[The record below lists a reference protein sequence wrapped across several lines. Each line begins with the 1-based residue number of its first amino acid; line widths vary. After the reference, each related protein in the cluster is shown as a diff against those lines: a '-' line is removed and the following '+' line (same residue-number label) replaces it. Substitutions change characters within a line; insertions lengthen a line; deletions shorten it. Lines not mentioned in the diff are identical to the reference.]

1 MAKTAAKRAAET
13 AAEAAGQVVQYSSPL
28 RSFYRLA
35 LYFSWVLVAIPIQAV
50 ARLFRLPLAKRL
62 PQTVHRGCVWILGAK
77 LVVRGTKHRKGP
89 VLYVVNHT
97 SYVDITFLG
106 ALIRASFIAKAEV
119 AKWPFFGL
127 CAKLQ
132 ETVFVDRN
140 PRKAAE
146 QTDMLREHL
155 RKGARL
161 ILFPEGTSNDGNHVL
176 PFRSALFS
184 AAEIRLDD
192 GTPVTVQ
199 PVSIAYTHL
208 DGIPMGR
215 HFRPFFA
222 WYGDMELMS
231 HLWQL
236 LGIGRVRVVVEF
248 HKPVTIDQF
257 KSRKEMATYCQAV
270 VAAGVSRAVTG
281 REQPVLA
288 PAPGAVPAE
297 PAAGTA

>member
-1 MAKTAAKRAAET
+1 M
-13 AAEAAGQVVQYSSPL
+13 AAGNAVRYFSPI

-35 LYFSWVLVAIPIQAV
+35 LYLSWVLMAIPIQVV
-50 ARLFRLPLAKRL
+50 AQLLRLPLAKRL
-62 PQTVHRGCVWILGAK
+62 PQTVHSGSVWILGAK
-77 LVVRGTKHRKGP
+77 LVVRGKKHRKGP
-89 VLYVVNHT
+89 VLFVVNHT

-119 AKWPFFGL
+119 ATWPFFGM

-132 ETVFVDRN
+132 DTVFVDRN
-140 PRKAAE
+140 ARRTAE
-146 QTDMLREHL
+146 QTAMLREQL

-192 GTPVTVQ
+192 DTPVTVQ

-215 HFRPFFA
+215 HLRPFFA
-222 WYGDMELMS
+222 WYGDMDLMS

-257 KSRKEMATYCQAV
+257 KSRKDMAAYCHAV

-281 REQPVLA
+281 REQPVLL
-288 PAPGAVPAE
+288 PAPQGGPQNLPD
-297 PAAGTA
+297 PAAEAVQPAGGAA